1 MSNAHTLQPMSDGT
15 LDIVKTV
22 SELRATRPRAIAE
35 ALARRRR
42 RALLNESGTLFLV
55 AADHPARGVLKAGA
69 NSTAMADRG
78 ELLRRLMVALS
89 RPGVDGLL
97 ATPDVVEDLAL
108 LGALEDKV
116 VFGTMNRGGLAGSCF
131 ELDDRFSAYTAQAI
145 VAAGLEGGKMM
156 VRIHDDDPGT
166 LTTLVACAEAIS
178 ALAARELPAMIEVF
192 ASSEDPDALIR
203 AIAIASGLG
212 TTSAYTWLKLPT
224 LPRIDDMQR
233 VLSATTLP
241 TVLLGGDPGPDA
253 ALVER
258 WAGAMSAPHVR
269 GLVVGRSLLYP
280 PDGDVAAAVDA
291 AAAVLPR
298 RVAA

>member
-1 MSNAHTLQPMSDGT
+1 MSNAHTLQPMSDGS
-15 LDIVKTV
+15 LDIVQTV

-42 RALLNESGTLFLV
+42 RPLLNESGTLFLV

-69 NSTAMADRG
+69 NSTAMANRG

-131 ELDDRFSAYTAQAI
+131 ELDDRFSAYTAEAI
-145 VAAGLEGGKMM
+145 VGAGLEGGKMM

-192 ASSEDPDALIR
+192 ASSEDADALMR

-224 LPRIDDMQR
+224 LPNIKDMQR

-258 WAGAMSAPHVR
+258 WAGAMSAPQVR